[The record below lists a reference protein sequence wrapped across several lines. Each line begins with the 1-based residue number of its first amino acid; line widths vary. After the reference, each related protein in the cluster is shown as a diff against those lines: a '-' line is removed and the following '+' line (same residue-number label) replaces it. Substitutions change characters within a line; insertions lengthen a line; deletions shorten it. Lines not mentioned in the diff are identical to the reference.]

1 MINFDLGKTITFAVD
16 MEKLMSFENVRIHAQ
31 EIGIKNILKDSH
43 ASCVRADFE
52 TEVMWIEASRVK
64 AGEKLTALMSGDVRM
79 RSAIAGPSAFEK
91 LMVQIAF
98 KLLSKEKR
106 KELAALDDKGAAFID
121 AVIEK
126 NRELIE
132 TKARAEMARRK
143 AEDEANA
150 ALSDTLDLDLDI

>member
-64 AGEKLTALMSGDVRM
+64 AGEKLTALMSGDLRI
-79 RSAIAGPSAFEK
+79 RAAIAGPSAAEK
-91 LMVQIAF
+91 LMAQLAF
-98 KLLSKEKR
+98 KALSKEKR
-106 KELAALDDKGAAFID
+106 KELATHKDKGKAYVD

-126 NRELIE
+126 NRAFIEKLVETEL
-132 TKARAEMARRK
+132 ARRK
-143 AEDEANA
+143 AEDEAKA
-150 ALSDTLDLDLDI
+150 ALFDKFDLDLAI

>member
-1 MINFDLGKTITFAVD
+1 MIVVDLGKTLTFAVD

-79 RSAIAGPSAFEK
+79 RSAIAGPSAAEK
-91 LMVQIAF
+91 LMAQLAF
-98 KLLSKEKR
+98 KALSKEKR
-106 KELAALDDKGAAFID
+106 KELATHKDKGKAYVD
-121 AVIEK
+121 AVIERH
-126 NRELIE
+126 REFIE
-132 TKARAEMARRK
+132 KLVGTELARRK
-143 AEDEANA
+143 AVAEKQADLTK
-150 ALSDTLDLDLDI
+150 ALKLNLNI